1 MVSVG
6 AGGGGRKA
14 DAAAR
19 WSGLYELLRLPG
31 DSKAAAAARGLAALQ
46 LPPAAWGQ
54 RYCCCAAA
62 RQRWSWISGCLQP
75 SDAAACREDKFQSLP
90 SCLSHPP
97 APLTIIIHPSCFGQR
112 DGGGLCVTRHGCARA
127 LPKRSEGCLWVP
139 GEGEEGRCCCP
150 VERPLPADADAR

>member
-46 LPPAAWGQ
+46 LPPAAWG
-54 RYCCCAAA
+54 AT
-62 RQRWSWISGCLQP
+62 L
-75 SDAAACREDKFQSLP
+75 L
-90 SCLSHPP
+90 L
-97 APLTIIIHPSCFGQR
+97 L
-112 DGGGLCVTRHGCARA
+112 
-127 LPKRSEGCLWVP
+127 
-139 GEGEEGRCCCP
+139 CCCP
-150 VERPLPADADAR
+150 AALELDQRLLAAQRCCSLQGR